1 MMPTLQLSAP
11 AMAQDVPAV
20 QGGAAS
26 LTDIAR
32 CLATSF
38 ERAEPR
44 QRAIA
49 YLRGL
54 LSPTE
59 RQHIW
64 PLAEG
69 SGDATPSG
77 TLRLCAMSGAPM

>member
-26 LTDIAR
+26 LTDIA
-32 CLATSF
+32 LPGALF
-38 ERAEPR
+38 RAR
-44 QRAIA
+44 RAPA
-49 YLRGL
+49 AGDSVPAR
-54 LSPTE
+54 
-59 RQHIW
+59 
-64 PLAEG
+64 LAESDRAPAHLAIG
-69 SGDATPSG
+69 GREWGRHPSD